1 MGQKQSNARACF
13 VVLVANTTAVVIH
26 LKAGFDAISVA
37 TTTTGLHLM
46 VCQLFLCN
54 HLMEVA
60 ATVRKASMLVSFR

>member
-1 MGQKQSNARACF
+1 MGQKKSNAHACL
-13 VVLVANTTAVVIH
+13 VVLVGTTTAVIH

-37 TTTTGLHLM
+37 TTGSRLM
-46 VCQLFLCN
+46 VCQLFLCS

>member
-1 MGQKQSNARACF
+1 MGQKKSNAHAC
-13 VVLVANTTAVVIH
+13 LVILVGTTTAVVIH

-37 TTTTGLHLM
+37 TTGSRLM
-46 VCQLFLCN
+46 ICQLFLCS

>member
-1 MGQKQSNARACF
+1 MGQKKSNAHACL
-13 VVLVANTTAVVIH
+13 VVLVGTTTAVIH

-37 TTTTGLHLM
+37 TTTGLHLM
-46 VCQLFLCN
+46 VCQQFLCN

>member
-37 TTTTGLHLM
+37 TTTGSHLM
-46 VCQLFLCN
+46 VCQQFLCN

-60 ATVRKASMLVSFR
+60 ETVKKANMLVSFR

>member
-13 VVLVANTTAVVIH
+13 VVLVANTAVVIH
-26 LKAGFDAISVA
+26 LKAGFDAILVA
-37 TTTTGLHLM
+37 TTTGSHLM

-60 ATVRKASMLVSFR
+60 ATVKKANMLVSFR